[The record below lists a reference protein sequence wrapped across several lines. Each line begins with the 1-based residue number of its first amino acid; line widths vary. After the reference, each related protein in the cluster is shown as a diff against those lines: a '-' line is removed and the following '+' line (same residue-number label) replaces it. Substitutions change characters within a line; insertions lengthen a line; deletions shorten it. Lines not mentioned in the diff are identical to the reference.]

1 MNIGV
6 FLATMC
12 IAHVKPFGYERGK
25 WKTIGAW
32 LLLVLALADI
42 VQSVAQTLI
51 VMNTYHEQSYAFE
64 VFMRKAQF
72 SMLLFGWSL
81 YIFKSGPFRSSALK
95 RTIKSIIY
103 FLITFLTLASCNVRH
118 VLYAT
123 DGILAQLFLLG
134 TSSVLFILILL
145 SEFKWNDFV
154 CALKDFIKPV
164 RGLIVA
170 DSQQSLAERK
180 NPKIVKRVL
189 LTLLML
195 GIFVMGSVSL
205 LQEHYHFSMVPFA
218 FLYIPWFIILFC
230 YFTYYIWHE
239 DSLSGDKVLLLPLL
253 QRLCLFT
260 NYETNSLSMRK
271 DLMRIV
277 LPFLSTSVL
286 CPFVSTLLLLINDD
300 DRVMLTVAALLCSL
314 PVVLLVRG
322 LILAYA
328 KEWLYNRK

>member
-42 VQSVAQTLI
+42 VQSVAQALI
-51 VMNTYHEQSYAFE
+51 VMNTYHEQNYAFE
-64 VFMRKAQF
+64 VFMQKAQF
-72 SMLLFGWSL
+72 SILLFGWSL

-103 FLITFLTLASCNVRH
+103 FLITFLTLASCNLRH

-123 DGILAQLFLLG
+123 DGILAQLFCWG

-145 SEFKWNDFV
+145 SDFKWSDFV
-154 CALKDFIKPV
+154 CALKDFIKPI
-164 RGLIVA
+164 RCLIVA
-170 DSQQSLAERK
+170 DSQQSSAEQ
-180 NPKIVKRVL
+180 NNAKIIKRAL

-205 LQEHYHFSMVPFA
+205 LQEHYYFSMVPFA
-218 FLYIPWFIILFC
+218 FIYIPWFIILFC

-239 DSLSGDKVLLLPLL
+239 GSLSGDKVLLLPLL
-253 QRLCLFT
+253 QRLRLFT

-271 DLMRIV
+271 ELMRIV

-286 CPFVSTLLLLINDD
+286 CPFVSTLLLINDD